1 MDEKKKKKCWV
12 KRRER
17 KTRSIRKADL
27 VVCRNGGPPVTS
39 GGIGVVGQRLAT
51 LGQGT
56 LVPSFPS
63 ESSFITLT
71 WETQRDSSHPCA
83 LMFSLSATTPPFFLS
98 LFRRHSAILA
108 RLLFSTTSLDTHFF
122 DFLDSLYDV
131 ALSNRAKRIRQNF
144 LLLLI

>member
-1 MDEKKKKKCWV
+1 MGEKKKKCWV

-56 LVPSFPS
+56 LVPVGELIYNAHLGNTKGLLSSLRFNVFS
-63 ESSFITLT
+63 LRDYSSF
-71 WETQRDSSHPCA
+71 
-83 LMFSLSATTPPFFLS
+83 FSLVISSSLGHPSPCSFTFFHHVSWHAFLRFLRFS
-98 LFRRHSAILA
+98 LWRCA
-108 RLLFSTTSLDTHFF
+108 
-122 DFLDSLYDV
+122 V
-131 ALSNRAKRIRQNF
+131 
-144 LLLLI
+144 